1 MKFVIG
7 QPCRCN
13 EHATDSG
20 FMYLANGDG
29 RAIKFNSQNEA
40 QQLINAF
47 AEDTGLSEETKQRM
61 AVIPEAEMGDDSDYT
76 TVRDTDVGC

>member
-1 MKFVIG
+1 MKFVIA
-7 QPCRCN
+7 QPCRCGD
-13 EHATDSG
+13 HATDSG
-20 FMYLANGDG
+20 FMYLANKDG
-29 RAIKFNSQNEA
+29 GAIKFGSQGEA
-40 QQLINAF
+40 QRLIDAF

>member
-1 MKFVIG
+1 MKFVIA

-20 FMYLANGDG
+20 FMYLANKDG
-29 RAIKFNSQNEA
+29 AIRFDSQGEA
-40 QQLINAF
+40 QRLIDAF
-47 AEDTGLSEETKQRM
+47 AEDTGLCAEHKQRM
-61 AVIPEAEMGDDSDYT
+61 AVIPEAEMGDDSDYI

>member
-20 FMYLANGDG
+20 FMYLANEGG
-29 RAIKFNSQNEA
+29 AIKFDSHDEA

-47 AEDTGLSEETKQRM
+47 AEDTGLCEEHKQRM
-61 AVIPEAEMGDDSDYT
+61 AIIPEAEMGDDSDYT